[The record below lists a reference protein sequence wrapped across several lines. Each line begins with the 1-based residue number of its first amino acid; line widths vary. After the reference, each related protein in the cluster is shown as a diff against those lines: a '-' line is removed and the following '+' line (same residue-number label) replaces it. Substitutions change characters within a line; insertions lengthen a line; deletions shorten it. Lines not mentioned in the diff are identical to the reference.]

1 MRAAASSSVREQPA
15 ASSIAHGK
23 NPASSIAAWVS
34 VKPCAST
41 MNGTIKFTLFRHSI
55 SAAQRGAAHRVSLSI
70 LASLHF
76 WMGVHVAARR
86 GQARAATVWLSLMPY
101 AEPSSPCIT
110 NRAGMSPIVRGL
122 ASAIPPPE
130 PRAAAPCCGQIAA
143 ATSRSGSR
151 PRGAGRAR
159 AASRASCAQ
168 LVL

>member
-130 PRAAAPCCGQIAA
+130 PRAAAPCCGQIG
-143 ATSRSGSR
+143 SRS
-151 PRGAGRAR
+151 AARAR
-159 AASRASCAQ
+159 ARRPPARASSCAQ